1 MYGKRKFSKRCHWML
16 RAKIRAIS
24 GVWLVVRGDIVPF
37 LLSKRSRTDWS
48 IGEGRS
54 EEEQRLE
61 ERLSKNYETKLS
73 EKYR

>member
-1 MYGKRKFSKRCHWML
+1 MYGKRKFSKRCHWKL

-24 GVWLVVRGDIVPF
+24 GVWLVVRGVIVPF
-37 LLSKRSRTDWS
+37 LLSKKSRTDWS

-54 EEEQRLE
+54 EEEQWLE

>member
-1 MYGKRKFSKRCHWML
+1 MYEKRKFSKRCHWML

-37 LLSKRSRTDWS
+37 LLSERSRTDWS